1 METRKDPYYD
11 GPSELAVLREI
22 FRHFMVYEESQKIII
37 NTCSIKPVELYLS
50 TLKRLLEDLKSDNTN
65 VDFSNPLFKN
75 TAIVVMNNVL
85 EMHYTLRILESA
97 SKEARLAF
105 AAWTNPT
112 YLIGN

>member
-1 METRKDPYYD
+1 ML
-11 GPSELAVLREI
+11 LAD
-22 FRHFMVYEESQKIII
+22 
-37 NTCSIKPVELYLS
+37 
-50 TLKRLLEDLKSDNTN
+50 LEANSPDIDLN
-65 VDFSNPLFKN
+65 NPLFKN